1 MVNLEWYRTFKS
13 VYKNGNFS
21 NAAKELFISQPAVSQ
36 QIAMLEAHVGYKLFN
51 RKSKGVEP
59 TEYAKL
65 LNNLIIEALDR
76 LENVENGFREK
87 AFNSNQLVSVGIS
100 KHLFLSI
107 GNQLLSQ
114 FDFIDFTFAE
124 NDELFQLVDTK
135 KVDFAIVTKKFET
148 FDTIQKEL
156 GTIKQVIVAS
166 PDLDLNLCKKEIE
179 AGNFS
184 IVEQWLNQQKWYN
197 YDARIPHVKLFWL
210 HVFDKKR
217 PTLISNYIIPSEN
230 ELLTVLSRNTGLA
243 IVWDINAKDFIE
255 KGNIQLLWDSP
266 KMPTTSL
273 YVLSRKNDSLNSILD
288 EFLEELKLF
297 LNF

>member
-1 MVNLEWYRTFKS
+1 M
-13 VYKNGNFS
+13 
-21 NAAKELFISQPAVSQ
+21 
-36 QIAMLEAHVGYKLFN
+36 
-51 RKSKGVEP
+51 
-59 TEYAKL
+59 
-65 LNNLIIEALDR
+65 
-76 LENVENGFREK
+76 
-87 AFNSNQLVSVGIS
+87 
-100 KHLFLSI
+100 
-107 GNQLLSQ
+107 
-114 FDFIDFTFAE
+114 
-124 NDELFQLVDTK
+124 DTK

-166 PDLDLNLCKKEIE
+166 SDLDLNLCKNEIE
-179 AGNFS
+179 AGNIS

-255 KGNIQLLWDSP
+255 KGNIQLLWDSL
-266 KMPTTSL
+266 KMPTTSV
-273 YVLSRKNDSLNSILD
+273 YVLSRKNDTLNAALD
-288 EFLEELKLF
+288 KVVNEIKSFF
-297 LNF
+297 